1 MNSFR
6 KQITEDI
13 KDYQEAFPNIANIEK
28 DEWAFNFWI
37 LDKLFSVDENL
48 IEENI
53 VDYDDKGIDC
63 FVWHEDLKDL
73 YLIQNK
79 YYSDGTKLTNS
90 YIQNDFLTRAI
101 GALEKGTY
109 TRSKILQDIYNKY
122 HECDDFCVHFH
133 LYVSNN
139 DSKTQAITDGLAHF
153 NEKNAEKKYDAR
165 LFLLDDI
172 QELYYKEPITDKKSF
187 KYEMKTINK
196 GTILNVDNEAYN
208 MTLAL
213 DAKYVLTPVTVMYKM
228 VKAAEKEKYPLFD
241 ENIREY
247 LGSNGAVNKKIVN
260 TLMDPNDRN
269 NFFFYNNGIT
279 MIVSDIS
286 KETTYGANRVFE
298 VSDPQIV
305 NGCQTVSTIYETLN
319 KLTEHTREKEFASTF
334 VMVKI
339 LEIPA
344 RDERLKDLYRNIVT
358 YNNSQ
363 NSINEKAF
371 TAVKDVFKHVQAEFE
386 WRGYLVCIKQS
397 DKNTYKE
404 RYKSATCLIDKN
416 KKATELFGLQNLTKT
431 KDFMID
437 LEKVLQAILAFIST
451 PQDAVQN
458 KSKLLKDQS
467 EQNQK
472 VVKFITDGI
481 ATSKD
486 IFNIV
491 LLYLRAEQEKKKSD
505 DGKAPNPFY
514 LLYCFARFE
523 CEDNPQKISGL
534 LSSEEKIDQIIKKYT
549 LVYKMY
555 SKKWIKN
562 NSGKEYNDMIKA
574 KIDTELLDECES
586 DAADLMSI
594 QN

>member
-269 NFFFYNNGIT
+269 NFFFYN
-279 MIVSDIS
+279 
-286 KETTYGANRVFE
+286 R
-298 VSDPQIV
+298 
-305 NGCQTVSTIYETLN
+305 
-319 KLTEHTREKEFASTF
+319 
-334 VMVKI
+334 
-339 LEIPA
+339 
-344 RDERLKDLYRNIVT
+344 RL
-358 YNNSQ
+358 
-363 NSINEKAF
+363 
-371 TAVKDVFKHVQAEFE
+371 
-386 WRGYLVCIKQS
+386 
-397 DKNTYKE
+397 
-404 RYKSATCLIDKN
+404 
-416 KKATELFGLQNLTKT
+416 
-431 KDFMID
+431 
-437 LEKVLQAILAFIST
+437 
-451 PQDAVQN
+451 
-458 KSKLLKDQS
+458 
-467 EQNQK
+467 
-472 VVKFITDGI
+472 
-481 ATSKD
+481 
-486 IFNIV
+486 
-491 LLYLRAEQEKKKSD
+491 
-505 DGKAPNPFY
+505 
-514 LLYCFARFE
+514 
-523 CEDNPQKISGL
+523 
-534 LSSEEKIDQIIKKYT
+534 
-549 LVYKMY
+549 
-555 SKKWIKN
+555 
-562 NSGKEYNDMIKA
+562 
-574 KIDTELLDECES
+574 
-586 DAADLMSI
+586 
-594 QN
+594 